1 MNDGQV
7 YRLFQHY
14 LIRRNGGI
22 VADIES
28 LYKKVDGKVLIEVK
42 LSSIMQ
48 LYNSFDPAPF
58 HEKELDTDAEKYI
71 IDTIKDLPAKTVV
84 KLVIYLPSEL
94 SGSEG
99 AKTIDSAI
107 HNHFRYRTMVSD
119 RNFRR
124 HFRYGRISM
133 VIGFS
138 FLAVAL
144 IARQMVS
151 HLSDQFLAQ
160 FFADALLII
169 GWVAMWE
176 PITVLLYQLWPI
188 IQTKKVYE
196 KASTMEIE
204 VLPSEK

>member
-1 MNDGQV
+1 
-7 YRLFQHY
+7 
-14 LIRRNGGI
+14 

-71 IDTIKDLPAKTVV
+71 IETIKDLPAKTDL
-84 KLVIYLPSEL
+84 KLVIYLPPEL

-99 AKTIDSAI
+99 AKTLGSAI
-107 HNHFRYRTMVSD
+107 HNHFRYRTMVAE

-124 HFRYGRISM
+124 HFRYGRISL
-133 VIGFS
+133 VIGLS
-138 FLAVAL
+138 FLAIAL

-151 HLSDQFLAQ
+151 HISTQFLAQ
-160 FFADALLII
+160 FFADALLVL

-204 VLPSEK
+204 VLPSGK

>member
-1 MNDGQV
+1 MSGRQV
-7 YRLFQHY
+7 YWAFQRY
-14 LIRRNGGI
+14 LILRNGGS

-71 IDTIKDLPAKTVV
+71 IDTIKDLPAKTEV

-99 AKTIDSAI
+99 AKTIGSAI

-124 HFRYGRISM
+124 HFRHGRISL
-133 VIGFS
+133 VIGLS
-138 FLAVAL
+138 FLAIAL
-144 IARQMVS
+144 VARQMVS
-151 HLSDQFLAQ
+151 HLSNQFLAQ

-188 IQTKKVYE
+188 LQTKKVYE

-204 VLPSEK
+204 ILPSAK

>member
-1 MNDGQV
+1 M
-7 YRLFQHY
+7 
-14 LIRRNGGI
+14 

-28 LYKKVDGKVLIEVK
+28 LYKKVDGKVLIEIK
-42 LSSIMQ
+42 LSSIIQ

-58 HEKELDTDAEKYI
+58 HEKELDTDADKYI
-71 IDTIKDLPAKTVV
+71 IDTIKDLPAKTEV
-84 KLVIYLPSEL
+84 KLVIYLPPEV

-99 AKTIDSAI
+99 AKTLGLAI
-107 HNHFRYRTMVSD
+107 HNHFRYRTMVAE

-124 HFRYGRISM
+124 HFRHGRISL
-133 VIGFS
+133 VIGLS
-138 FLAVAL
+138 FLGVAL

-151 HLSDQFLAQ
+151 HISDQFFAQ
-160 FFADALLII
+160 FFADAFLIF

-204 VLPSEK
+204 VLPSGN